1 VASGE
6 EDAEGEELFEGIPYA
21 QLQIDS
27 VDWEHRAEYIRTR
40 SARYGPG
47 EFDVEPEW
55 ATEAALDPQ
64 RLVGRGSSATSIQVI
79 GRSQSA
85 PGRTPAEV
93 GRVLKVWLVP
103 KDHPPASGDWW
114 GASAC
119 DGNKKDQ
126 QVYGR
131 GG

>member
-1 VASGE
+1 VAAGE
-6 EDAEGEELFEGIPYA
+6 EEAEGEELFEGIPYS
-21 QLQIDS
+21 QLRIDS
-27 VDWEHRAEYIRTR
+27 VDREHRAEHIRTR
-40 SARYGPG
+40 STRYGPG

-64 RLVGRGSSATSIQVI
+64 RLVGRGTSATSIQVV
-79 GRSQSA
+79 GCSQSA
-85 PGRTPAEV
+85 PVRVPEEV

-103 KDHPPASGDWW
+103 KDHPPVSGDWW

-119 DGNKKDQ
+119 EGNERDRQ
-126 QVYGR
+126 MYGR